1 MRWHPR
7 NSLQARLS
15 RSIALGVALLWL
27 AATVSTV
34 LALRHEMDEVFDS
47 ALQELAERMLPLVY
61 QEVLNRDQ
69 PDNDNRAAPVG
80 EGGEHL
86 TYLVRD
92 AAGAVLIRSH
102 DANPALYPA
111 GLGNGFQSTETYR
124 FYTVSA
130 ISGTLFVTIAE
141 PLEHRQNAIWQGTM
155 TLLWPLALL
164 LPLSLI
170 GVWLLVRRTLR
181 SVLPFRAEIGTPG
194 QGYLTPVAAPD
205 LPAEIALLAVEVNNL
220 IDRLRRALA
229 AERSFTASAAHELRT
244 PVAAALAQTQR
255 LIAELDQ
262 GLLQD
267 RAKAEGAG
275 LLAETGQDLV
285 PVLRLVLQDLPDAAA
300 VDLIVPSGPV
310 ESLIDLDALA
320 ILARNLMKM
329 PCATAIPTQRS
340 ALR

>member
-1 MRWHPR
+1 
-7 NSLQARLS
+7 
-15 RSIALGVALLWL
+15 
-27 AATVSTV
+27 
-34 LALRHEMDEVFDS
+34 
-47 ALQELAERMLPLVY
+47 
-61 QEVLNRDQ
+61 
-69 PDNDNRAAPVG
+69 
-80 EGGEHL
+80 
-86 TYLVRD
+86 
-92 AAGAVLIRSH
+92 
-102 DANPALYPA
+102 
-111 GLGNGFQSTETYR
+111 
-124 FYTVSA
+124 
-130 ISGTLFVTIAE
+130 
-141 PLEHRQNAIWQGTM
+141 M

-181 SVLPFRAEIGTPG
+181 SVLAFRAEIGTPG

-262 GLLQD
+262 GPLQD

-285 PVLRLVLQDLPDAAA
+285 PVLRLVLQDLPGAAA

-310 ESLIDLDALA
+310 ESLIDLDAFA

-340 ALR
+340 GIVRLGVQPPGPDLQRNLGHAPVDGRFAARAIVPATVYFRPIVDIKRGRFSWLERRSRPNAPQAGRSALPPPLRASFCRGRPVPSRRPKPCQRLPPRRLLRKGRER